1 MASVH
6 YEAPTDLAALA
17 QCLERSGPATHL
29 LGGGTDLLPRFH
41 GRIPAGTTL
50 VALRSVAGLD
60 RLDLAEGVLHIGA
73 NITYG
78 RLSEDP
84 FLRRHLPCLAGMAA
98 GVGSVQIRN
107 TACLPGNLAN
117 ASPGGDA
124 IGTLLAL
131 DASVLVLDARGA
143 TRAVAIPELV
153 LGIGRTSLA
162 RNEAIVGVR
171 IPVPPSPRNG
181 FGKLGLG
188 ARREVVIA
196 NVSVSMVFDVRETEG
211 TIGGARIV
219 VGSAAPRAYRAP
231 EAEALCL
238 GRTPSAALAG
248 ELAECLALRIR
259 AAVGGNPLF
268 AHKPDDMR
276 GLARDVFHRIFADRI
291 QGAVHG

>member
-1 MASVH
+1 VASIR

-17 QCLERSGPATHL
+17 QCLERSGPDTHL

-41 GRIPAGTTL
+41 GRIPPGTTL
-50 VALRSVAGLD
+50 VALCSVAGLA
-60 RLDLAEGVLHIGA
+60 RLEVAEGALHIGA
-73 NITYG
+73 NVTYG

-84 FLRRHLPCLAGMAA
+84 FLRRHLPCLADMAA

-124 IGTLLAL
+124 IGALLAL
-131 DASVLVLDARGA
+131 DASVLVLDARGN
-143 TRAVAIPELV
+143 TRAVRIPELV
-153 LGIGRTSLA
+153 LGVGRTSLV
-162 RNEAIVGVR
+162 RTEAIVGVR
-171 IPVPPSPRNG
+171 IPVPASSRNG

-196 NVSVSMVFDVRETEG
+196 NVSVSMVFAFRETEG
-211 TIGGARIV
+211 TIDGARIV
-219 VGSAAPRAYRAP
+219 VGSAAPKAYRSAD
-231 EAEALCL
+231 AEALCL
-238 GRTPSAALAG
+238 GRKPSAGLGG
-248 ELAECLALRIR
+248 ELAECLALQIR
-259 AAVGGNPLF
+259 AAVGGNPVF

-291 QGAVHG
+291 QGAAHG